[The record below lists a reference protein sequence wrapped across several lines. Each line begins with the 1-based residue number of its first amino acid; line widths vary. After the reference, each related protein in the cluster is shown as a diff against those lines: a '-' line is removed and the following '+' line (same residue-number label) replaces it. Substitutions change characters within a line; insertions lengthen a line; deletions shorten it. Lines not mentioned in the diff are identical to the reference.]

1 MLNGIKSTEAF
12 YFESSL
18 NLLTQ
23 IQNPILLTKQQRYD
37 YIKGPQLKDMKFML
51 AYLEGFMDM
60 IKSAFWM
67 DLQKEIDSF
76 VKRVDVLSGVA
87 LVAVMVLLV
96 GVKVRWRKIRRDKRF
111 VTEIVE
117 IISLRTIK
125 NSSRLRNQWKNVG
138 IGFYE

>member
-1 MLNGIKSTEAF
+1 MLNGIKSTEVF

-37 YIKGPQLKDMKFML
+37 YIKGSQLKGMKFML
-51 AYLEGFMDM
+51 AYLEEFMDM
-60 IKSAFWM
+60 IKRAFWV

-138 IGFYE
+138 VGFYE

>member
-1 MLNGIKSTEAF
+1 
-12 YFESSL
+12 
-18 NLLTQ
+18 
-23 IQNPILLTKQQRYD
+23 
-37 YIKGPQLKDMKFML
+37 
-51 AYLEGFMDM
+51 MDM
-60 IKSAFWM
+60 IKRAFWV

-138 IGFYE
+138 VGFYE